1 MKLDELDQEL
11 SRLRTASERIAANL
25 VDLEID
31 SGRQLLEASTLTGE
45 SRERWSV
52 ASAALTDLWEW
63 RALLDALL
71 QRAEELRRS
80 PRRADQLKAL
90 LTGPSIELTRSPVP
104 LAERDL
110 LANPE
115 IAATCTVDQ
124 LLARMSRSFDEVKTV
139 VARFG
144 QAWEALTPRLG
155 EARTLLDHARALAHS
170 LDEPE
175 AGESAELAQAAARL
189 GELSTSV
196 ATDPLRVDPHELD
209 RLIDSLQ
216 AIERELEGAAA
227 LRRDLDAK
235 LGDARAQLTRVHAL
249 LDECRA
255 AHEELRVKIS
265 APTAAGAPE
274 LPDDVDRELD
284 QVARLAH
291 SGAWREARRRLD
303 DWSTRTSAWLQQAE
317 RILHANRAP
326 LEARNQ
332 LRTLLEAYQI
342 KAGRLGAIEDA
353 QLEQIFTQAH
363 EALYTAP
370 TDLTVAAQLVR
381 RYQELLNSPRP
392 RPADEEVLT

>member
-31 SGRQLLEASTLTGE
+31 SSRQLLEASTLTGE
-45 SRERWSV
+45 SLERWSA

-63 RALLDALL
+63 RALLDAFL

-80 PRRADQLKAL
+80 PRHADQLKAL
-90 LTGPSIELTRSPVP
+90 LTGPTIELTRSPVP

-155 EARTLLDHARALAHS
+155 DARTLLDHVRTLADS
-170 LDEPE
+170 LGES
-175 AGESAELAQAAARL
+175 ESAELAQAAAHL
-189 GELSTSV
+189 GELSSSV

-209 RLIDSLQ
+209 RLIDSLR

-227 LRRDLDAK
+227 LRRDLDAR
-235 LGDARAQLTRVHAL
+235 LGDARAQLTRLHAL

-284 QVARLAH
+284 QVAGLAR

-332 LRTLLEAYQI
+332 LRALLEAYQI